1 MKFEPSIFCHENPW
15 FIGETR
21 LSYLLLNFDQ
31 SYRGRTILVP
41 KTEHADLESLEEDTI
56 GPLMVEVA
64 AVGRHIKSA
73 FNADRM
79 NYASL
84 GNVVG
89 RLHWHL
95 IPRYEGDANW
105 GGPPWPVANP
115 REPSGVERGETIDLI
130 RSCLSAYA

>member
-1 MKFEPSIFCHENPW
+1 MKFEPSIFCPENPW

-31 SYRGRTILVP
+31 GYRGRTILVP
-41 KTEHADLESLEEDTI
+41 KAEHPDLESLNDEAI

-64 AVGRHIKSA
+64 TVGRHIKSA

-84 GNVVG
+84 GNVVSQ
-89 RLHWHL
+89 LHWHL

-115 REPSGVERGETIDLI
+115 RDPSDVERRETIDLI
-130 RSCLSAYA
+130 RSCLSSYA